1 MKYSLKTKEEGS
13 ALARELIDSAILA
26 KDKGVGE
33 QETKK
38 ESPERSTAQLAQ
50 WEGPLGGLEAGG
62 GVGWRT
68 PRAPDSRTWH
78 K

>member
-1 MKYSLKTKEEGS
+1 MTFRLPFQGVLTFPQLNGRMKYSLKIKEEGS

-33 QETKK
+33 QETRK

-50 WEGPLGGLEAGG
+50 WE
-62 GVGWRT
+62 
-68 PRAPDSRTWH
+68 AP
-78 K
+78 